1 MLHSKD
7 ITRLIEIMAALR
19 TPGTGC
25 PWDLEQT
32 FKTIAPYTIEE
43 AYEVAD
49 AIERD
54 DFIDLK
60 DELGDLL
67 LQVVYHARM
76 AEEHGAFAF
85 GDVVEAI
92 TKKMIRRHPHGFG
105 TAQQRQAGAEPG
117 FWARIKAEEKAEK
130 SGGEGQSLTPEPA
143 AASHANISILSEV
156 PAAMP
161 ALSRA
166 IKLQDKAAKAGFDWP
181 SLAPVFEKMKE
192 ELAELEEVA
201 LPADPRGTTPSP
213 HSLWEEGWGEGRQ
226 QTPAQSAAPHP
237 SPLPAEVRGEG
248 IDRSRL
254 HDEFGDLLFVM
265 ANVARHLKLDPEACL
280 RGANQKFVRRFTH
293 IETRLAREGRAP
305 EQSTLQE
312 MDALW
317 DEAKALERRG

>member
-1 MLHSKD
+1 MQHSKD

-54 DFIDLK
+54 DIIDLK

-92 TKKMIRRHPHGFG
+92 TKKMIRRHPHVFG

-161 ALSRA
+161 RPAEEVHTTSRA
-166 IKLQDKAAKAGFDWP
+166 SPAHP
-181 SLAPVFEKMKE
+181 FEP
-192 ELAELEEVA
+192 AEGS
-201 LPADPRGTTPSP
+201 PPPRTPS
-213 HSLWEEGWGEGRQ
+213 
-226 QTPAQSAAPHP
+226 
-237 SPLPAEVRGEG
+237 
-248 IDRSRL
+248 
-254 HDEFGDLLFVM
+254 
-265 ANVARHLKLDPEACL
+265 
-280 RGANQKFVRRFTH
+280 
-293 IETRLAREGRAP
+293 
-305 EQSTLQE
+305 
-312 MDALW
+312 
-317 DEAKALERRG
+317 

>member
-1 MLHSKD
+1 MQHSKD
-7 ITRLIEIMAALR
+7 IARLIEIIAALR

-54 DFIDLK
+54 DIIDLK

-92 TKKMIRRHPHGFG
+92 TKKMIRRHPHVFG

-117 FWARIKAEEKAEK
+117 FWARIKAEEKTARG
-130 SGGEGQSLTPEPA
+130 SPSQPA
-143 AASHANISILSEV
+143 QDDANTQTGVRTILADI
-156 PAAMP
+156 PAGMP

-213 HSLWEEGWGEGRQ
+213 HSLW
-226 QTPAQSAAPHP
+226 
-237 SPLPAEVRGEG
+237 GEG

-265 ANVARHLKLDPEACL
+265 ANVARHLKLDPEAAL

-293 IETRLAREGRAP
+293 IEARLAREGRAP

-317 DEAKALERRG
+317 DEAKALERR